1 MAVTR
6 ADGFAR
12 HDEPDRTTE
21 ALPIERLLVLA
32 HHAPSSC
39 PVRTRYP
46 RTLQV
51 GSNTHLAEFAHRRA
65 CLSGERLELLFP
77 FERTSQRSGVG
88 ACVGQLQASVRAT
101 GAQLAPASVE
111 RQQQRC
117 NRSYPCASTLSS
129 SCGAVAHALL
139 LSAGIRSP
147 RATRLARPYVESVD
161 DTLERVS
168 AQGGAPVEAPYAEG
182 DLRVATFRDPA
193 GNVIGV
199 WQRGSHG

>member
-1 MAVTR
+1 
-6 ADGFAR
+6 
-12 HDEPDRTTE
+12 
-21 ALPIERLLVLA
+21 
-32 HHAPSSC
+32 
-39 PVRTRYP
+39 
-46 RTLQV
+46 
-51 GSNTHLAEFAHRRA
+51 
-65 CLSGERLELLFP
+65 
-77 FERTSQRSGVG
+77 
-88 ACVGQLQASVRAT
+88 
-101 GAQLAPASVE
+101 VE
-111 RQQQRC
+111 RQQQRF

-139 LSAGIRSP
+139 FSAGIRSP